1 MFGKHE
7 NWPHHQF
14 WSSSSLFLNKKFLI
28 LLSYKNYNQ
37 CITYNVQH
45 AANKTGHLHDENN
58 IIQRVHVLVLQ
69 CSHFHDFLEYIF
81 KSIHILC
88 LSTSSTNCMYKLSS
102 LFVRITKRFN
112 AVKGRNYAWIIKI
125 AIQFQLLLIFA
136 KQRP

>member
-14 WSSSSLFLNKKFLI
+14 LSSSSLFLNKKFLI
-28 LLSYKNYNQ
+28 LLSYKKLWSIHNLQ
-37 CITYNVQH
+37 CP
-45 AANKTGHLHDENN
+45 TGHLQNENN

-69 CSHFHDFLEYIF
+69 CSHFRDFLEYIF

>member
-14 WSSSSLFLNKKFLI
+14 WSSGSLFLNKMFLI
-28 LLSYKNYNQ
+28 LLSYNKIIINV
-37 CITYNVQH
+37 TYNVQH
-45 AANKTGHLHDENN
+45 AANKTGHLHNENN

-69 CSHFHDFLEYIF
+69 CSLFHDFLEYIF